1 MASVNGR
8 LRPQAS
14 VSTFPRTATT
24 GAIVSSLLRISGP
37 PTSPAWR
44 IRSEPRSAR
53 TASSRS
59 SPCVSDINPRIFI
72 SLFKFFRGKQKRI
85 SSLPKLHFREIASPL
100 PNTLTISSAFTRA
113 RSTCRPQCRCGPV
126 TRPVA
131 PTFPKTVPATTS
143 SPTFASISEK
153 WQ

>member
-1 MASVNGR
+1 MVSVKGN
-8 LRPQAS
+8 LRPHAS

-24 GAIVSSLLRISGP
+24 GAMSLRRVRISGP

-44 IRSEPRSAR
+44 IRSEPRNAR

-59 SPCVSDINPRIFI
+59 SPCVSDIKPRIFI

-85 SSLPKLHFREIASPL
+85 SSVLKLHFREIASPL

-113 RSTCRPQCRCGPV
+113 RSTCRPQCKCGPV

-143 SPTFASISEK
+143 SPTLASISEK
-153 WQ
+153 